1 MRKWEG
7 WVVLSQE
14 KLEFRMISA
23 SVSPF
28 REQDGF
34 KHFISGLDPNPAP
47 DVDHCP

>member
-28 REQDGF
+28 REQDGLTL
-34 KHFISGLDPNPAP
+34 ISPLMLTTALDP
-47 DVDHCP
+47 